1 MRALPLSAIS
11 LVAVLMTG
19 CGLVGDAQDTAQKT
33 QQCVE
38 AVGIVTETVSKV
50 TSLVDNPAEVEKTLN
65 EGARKLQNLAD
76 QAADTTLRE
85 AAEGVADKLSGLNV
99 KDANDAVDALQKLA
113 TDSLAWADTLTKACA

>member
-1 MRALPLSAIS
+1 MRLLPLSAIS

-19 CGLVGDAQDTAQKT
+19 CGLIGDAQDAAQKT

-50 TSLVDNPAEVEKTLN
+50 TSLVDNPAEVEKTLT
-65 EGARKLQNLAD
+65 EGAQKLQNLAD
-76 QAADTTLRE
+76 KAADTTLRE
-85 AAEGVADKLSGLNV
+85 AAEGVADKLAGLNV

-113 TDSLAWADTLTKACA
+113 TDSVAWADTLTKACA